1 MTFFAADSPVSAAD
15 SPVSPPRVRTRFA
28 PSPTGFLH
36 VGALRTALFSWLLA
50 RHAGGDFILRIED
63 TDQNRLVPG
72 SLEQILESFAR
83 MGLDIDEG
91 PDRASVAA
99 LDASK
104 YGIVQP
110 DLLPDHGGDF
120 GPYFQS
126 QRLAR
131 YHEVVEQLL
140 VGGKAFYAFETP
152 DELVAM
158 RAAAEARKQPFLYRG
173 AHRDA
178 PLDDAR
184 ARVAAGHAH
193 VVRFKMPTEGTIRT
207 HDALRDATDW
217 DAATQDDFVILKSD
231 GFPPYHLAAIVD
243 DHDMQISHAIR
254 STEWLSSSPKH
265 FCLYEALGWKPPI
278 YVHVANVNGADGKKL
293 AKRTGAKPVAGSFP
307 DPKTGEPIVGF
318 MDEGYLADA
327 LFNFLALTGW
337 SPGDDTEIMDRAEI
351 VRRFGLDG
359 MQTSPAVFDLD
370 KLTWM
375 NGVHIRR
382 LSPTELTRHA
392 LPFLAKVG
400 LVSAEPDT
408 ETRAYLTNV
417 LLLEQ
422 ERMKRLD
429 EAPALTDFFFAD
441 LPDYQQKSVERRL
454 LRDGQA
460 TTAFLN
466 DLSAALDASPA
477 WTAEH
482 LETVARTVGERHGRE
497 KGDVTHP
504 IRVAVSGREVGPGLF
519 DMLAVLGRDRVL
531 RRLAHAAD
539 LALAHPVTA

>member
-1 MTFFAADSPVSAAD
+1 MTVSD
-15 SPVSPPRVRTRFA
+15 LSSLISRRVRTRFA

-50 RHAGGDFILRIED
+50 RHAGGDFVLRIED

-72 SLEQILESFAR
+72 SLEQIIESFAR

-91 PDRASVAA
+91 PDRAQAAA
-99 LDASK
+99 LDAAK
-104 YGIVQP
+104 YGTVRP
-110 DLLPDHGGDF
+110 DLLPERGGGF
-120 GPYFQS
+120 GPYFQA

-131 YHEVVEQLL
+131 YHEVIEQLL
-140 VGGKAFYAFETP
+140 AGGHAFYAFETP
-152 DELVAM
+152 DELTAM
-158 RAAAEARKQPFLYRG
+158 RAAAEARKQPFLYRNG
-173 AHRDA
+173 YRDFPA
-178 PLDDAR
+178 DDAR
-184 ARVAAGHAH
+184 ARVGAGEAH
-193 VVRFKMPTEGTIRT
+193 VVRFKMPAEGRIET
-207 HDALRDATDW
+207 HDALRGVTEWDAT
-217 DAATQDDFVILKSD
+217 TQDDFVILKSD

-243 DHDMQISHAIR
+243 DHDMAITHAIR

-265 FCLYEALGWKPPI
+265 FCLYAALGWEPPL

-318 MDEGYLADA
+318 IDEGYLADA

-337 SPGDDTEIMDRAEI
+337 SPGDDTEVMDRDEI
-351 VRRFGLDG
+351 IRRFNVEG

-375 NGVHIRR
+375 NGVHIRN
-382 LSPTELTRHA
+382 LSPNALTSHA
-392 LPFLAKVG
+392 LPFLVKVG
-400 LVSAEPDT
+400 LVPAEPDVQMR
-408 ETRAYLTNV
+408 EYVQQV

-441 LPDYQQKSVERRL
+441 LPDYQEKSVERRL

-460 TTAFLN
+460 TAAFLN
-466 DLSAALDASPA
+466 DLSAALEASPV
-477 WTAEH
+477 WTVEH
-482 LETVARTVGERHGRE
+482 LEDVTRTVGKRHERE

-519 DMLAVLGRDRVL
+519 EMLAVLGRDRVL
-531 RRLAHAAD
+531 RRLAHAAR
-539 LALAHPVTA
+539 LALARPVTPS